1 MLESIQHNKQKIL
14 ICSVSVIAIG
24 MSLYH
29 IYYAT
34 LGFTTTLK
42 LRSFHLMFA
51 TVLIF
56 LTYPF
61 SKRIDRKDHLPN
73 VLDYIC
79 IGLALVVGFYII
91 INEYELGFRLGSPT
105 SWDIVLG
112 SIAVLLIL
120 EISRRTIGW
129 PMVGVTLFF
138 LAYGFWG
145 NYLPGTL
152 SHRGYSFQRIV
163 SHLYC
168 FTDGIFGLPIGVIA
182 SFVLLFILFGAILE
196 KSGGGEFYIN
206 MAYSMTGKMRGGPA
220 KTAVIA
226 SAFMGSI
233 SGSAVA
239 NVATTG
245 TFTIPMMKKVGY
257 KPHVAGAIES
267 AASSGGYIM
276 PPIMGSAIF
285 LLCQFTGVPYLHIV
299 KISVVPALIYFISI
313 YAFVHFE
320 ACDKGIMGL
329 SSEEL
334 PDFKKTLFSG
344 GHFILGFLIL
354 LYVLIMKYSPAYAAI
369 GGFTS
374 VIAAGMLRKS
384 TRMGV
389 KDILTALEKGA
400 RNCIPITAACACAG
414 IIVGIVSLTG
424 VGLKFSSLVME
435 LAAGKLFYAILLA
448 MAAGLILSMSMIIT
462 ADYIILAI
470 LAAPALIS
478 LGLDQVTAHLVILWC
493 ACYSN
498 LTPPIA
504 LAAYTGAGIAGANT
518 IKTALYA
525 TRIGKA
531 FYIMPLVL
539 AYTPILSDDMK
550 VVVGVGIMVA
560 LSLICLEA
568 ALANYFLR
576 KTTTT
581 ETICLYVAALLF
593 LWPNLMT
600 YIVGTALLAVIVMMQ
615 RDWKNPRPTG

>member
-1 MLESIQHNKQKIL
+1 MPESIQRNKQKKLIL
-14 ICSVSVIAIG
+14 SVFIIAIG

-29 IYYAT
+29 IYFAT
-34 LGFTTTLK
+34 FGFTTTLK

-51 TVLIF
+51 MVLIF

-61 SKRIDRKDHLPN
+61 SKKMDRKGHIPN
-73 VLDYIC
+73 TWDFIC
-79 IGLALVVGFYII
+79 IGLALVVGFYIVL
-91 INEYELGFRLGSPT
+91 NEYELGFRLGSPT
-105 SWDIVLG
+105 SWDIVFG
-112 SIAVLLIL
+112 SIAILLIL
-120 EISRRTIGW
+120 EISRRTVGW
-129 PMVGVTLFF
+129 PMVAVTLFF

-145 NYLPGTL
+145 NYLPGSL

-163 SHLYC
+163 GHLYC
-168 FTDGIFGLPIGVIA
+168 FTDGVYGMPLGVIA

-196 KSGGGEFYIN
+196 RSGGGEFFIN
-206 MAYSMTGKMRGGPA
+206 IAYSITGRMRGGPA

-226 SAFMGSI
+226 SALMGSI

-245 TFTIPMMKKVGY
+245 TFTIPMMKKIGY
-257 KPHVAGAIES
+257 KSHVAGAIES

-285 LLCQFTGVPYLHIV
+285 LLCQFTGVPYIHIV
-299 KISVVPALIYFISI
+299 KISVIPALIYFISI

-329 SSEEL
+329 SAEEL
-334 PDFKKTLFSG
+334 PDFKKTLFNG
-344 GHFILGFLIL
+344 GHFILGFLVL
-354 LYVLIMKYSPAYAAI
+354 LYILIMKYSPAYAAI

-400 RNCIPITAACACAG
+400 RNCVPISAACACAG
-414 IIVGIVSLTG
+414 IIVGVVSLTG
-424 VGLKFSSLVME
+424 VGLKFSSLVMD
-435 LAAGKLFYAILLA
+435 LAAGKLVYAILLA
-448 MAAGLILSMSMIIT
+448 MAAGVIMSMSMIIT

-470 LAAPALIS
+470 LAAPALIN
-478 LGLDQVTAHLVILWC
+478 LGLEQVTAHLVILWC

-539 AYTPILSDDMK
+539 AYTPILSNDMK
-550 VVVGVGIMVA
+550 VVCGVGVMVA

-576 KTTTT
+576 KTNTT
-581 ETICLYVAALLF
+581 ETVCLYSIALLF
-593 LWPNLMT
+593 IWPNLVT
-600 YIVGTALLAVIVMMQ
+600 YIAGTALLAVVIVMQ
-615 RDWKNPRPTG
+615 RDWKNPQSVG